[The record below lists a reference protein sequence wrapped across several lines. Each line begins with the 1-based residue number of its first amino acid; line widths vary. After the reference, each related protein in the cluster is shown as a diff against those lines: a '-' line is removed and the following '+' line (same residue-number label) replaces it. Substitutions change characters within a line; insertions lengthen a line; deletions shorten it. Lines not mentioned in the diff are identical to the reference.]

1 MSAHR
6 TMSSRALLF
15 AIGALMV
22 LNGAVE
28 THYEAA
34 GTPPIG
40 WTLGLALAF
49 SFLVFAWYRHDS
61 DEQGYRRSIWLNMG
75 VLVASPLAVPY
86 YLLRSR
92 PAGRRL
98 RAILRLAGFAV
109 LMVLATAA
117 GMIAAGGL
125 PA

>member
-1 MSAHR
+1 MPAR
-6 TMSSRALLF
+6 GPLSSRSLLF
-15 AIGALMV
+15 AIAALMV
-22 LNGAVE
+22 ANGAVDGY
-28 THYEAA
+28 YEEV

-61 DEQGYRRSIWLNMG
+61 DEQGYRRTIWLNMG

-98 RAILRLAGFAV
+98 RAILRLAGFAL

-117 GMIAAGGL
+117 GMVSTGSA
-125 PA
+125 